1 MKQMI
6 INVPDEM
13 VEHVP
18 TLQYFMQTMVNKL
31 HLNRHK
37 GFGESLDLV
46 GVFAGLSGE
55 HGELRHALA
64 SESQFQAYIEAV
76 DVANFAMLAGMVVLR
91 MDKKQYADSQGAFS
105 QHWGSN
111 VRTGWCDANGPC
123 DPPVDGGN

>member
-1 MKQMI
+1 MARI
-6 INVPDEM
+6 TIEVPDAM
-13 VEHVP
+13 AEHSPV
-18 TLQYFMQTMVNKL
+18 LQYFVQTMVNKL

-55 HGELRHALA
+55 QEELRHSLA

-91 MDKKQYADSQGAFS
+91 MDKMQYADSQSVFS
-105 QHWGSN
+105 YHWGSGM
-111 VRTGWCDANGPC
+111 RTGWRDANGPC